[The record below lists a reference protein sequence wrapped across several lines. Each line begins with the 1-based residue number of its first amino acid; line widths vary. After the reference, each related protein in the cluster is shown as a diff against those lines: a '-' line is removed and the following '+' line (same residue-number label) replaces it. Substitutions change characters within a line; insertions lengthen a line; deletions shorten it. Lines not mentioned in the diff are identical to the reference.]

1 MGRRLNIIWHR
12 HFGADR
18 HAYVDGG
25 LWHTEI
31 VSFWSGSHCAIQME
45 EVQASDQ
52 ETSVPQQEAVDIGGE
67 GEAFEVLGE
76 LRATR
81 RGPSVTWWESSTAE
95 TLSEPEI
102 LAEYM
107 FDSLSEDTS
116 LSSTRAST
124 NGTGTTGSFSRVARG
139 RGVSAYVIRS
149 PHSSLDGRGRLAY
162 RGRSVTRRERS
173 LPGAANRNRHPTHT
187 PSRGVSRRAAPSRLH
202 RTAALNAATAVAA
215 HRLSRLGLQQV
226 PHGGFHELGRA
237 IGEEPAE
244 GGQ

>member
-1 MGRRLNIIWHR
+1 
-12 HFGADR
+12 
-18 HAYVDGG
+18 
-25 LWHTEI
+25 
-31 VSFWSGSHCAIQME
+31 ME
-45 EVQASDQ
+45 EVQPSDQ
-52 ETSVPQQEAVDIGGE
+52 ETHVPQQEAVDIGGE

-81 RGPSVTWWESSTAE
+81 RGPSVTWWESSTTE
-95 TLSEPEI
+95 TLSDPEI

-116 LSSTRAST
+116 VSSTRCST

-139 RGVSAYVIRS
+139 RGVSAYVIYHGTRS

-173 LPGAANRNRHPTHT
+173 LPGAANRHRHPTHT
-187 PSRGVSRRAAPSRLH
+187 PSRGVSRRAVHSRLH